1 MKNINA
7 KNKYLYIILCLIVIA
22 GAIVY
27 FTKGFEFD
35 MEYAKKDQIIVT
47 NKTGID
53 ISKINQISKEILQG
67 KKVKVQEVG
76 HFRTAV
82 QISSDE
88 ITNEEKAKIVEKV
101 NEEYSLDILADN
113 VEIQNIEKTRIK
125 DIIRPYIL
133 PIVVTFAI
141 ILFYFLIRYRKI
153 GVKEILVTGILVPII
168 MELLYYSIIAIC
180 RIPFGDITT
189 ALAICVYAMSFVGI
203 AKKFDRQIENIKIEE
218 TKK

>member
-67 KKVKVQEVG
+67 KKVKVQAVG

-189 ALAICVYAMSFVGI
+189 ALAICVYAMSIVGI